1 MQHKGLAAGRWA
13 QMPFM
18 EQMANI
24 GSEVYRTLQAKRK
37 GEKDKAW
44 SAFCRCLELVDLTI
58 QYGRS
63 DDKEG
68 RDSMLKEICRLRE
81 CLCEA
86 YLSED
91 PEALA
96 PYDEYFYHFSLGYQL
111 LRHREAAG
119 K

>member
-1 MQHKGLAAGRWA
+1 MQHRELSAGRWA
-13 QMPFM
+13 QMSFM

-37 GEKDKAW
+37 GEGDKAW

-58 QYGRS
+58 RYGREN
-63 DDKEG
+63 DKDG
-68 RDSMLKEICRLRE
+68 RYSMLKEVCRLRE
-81 CLCEA
+81 MLCEA
-86 YLSED
+86 YLSDD

-96 PYDEYFYHFSLGYQL
+96 PYDEYFYHFSLGYRLQ
-111 LRHREAAG
+111 RYREATG